1 MSVESILDHAKVR
14 CKAQG
19 GQFTHKR
26 QIVLA
31 GLLASGK
38 AVSAYE
44 LADYCKNEL
53 GENIPV
59 MSVYRILE
67 FLQSMHLAHK
77 LSLVNKFAACS
88 HILDDDE
95 HQHHASTMF
104 LICNQCQTI
113 KEVPLTRDIFHGLQK
128 SINQAGF
135 QFKNKQLEFDCICDA
150 CAARLSSDA

>member
-1 MSVESILDHAKVR
+1 MMNVESILDHANMR
-14 CKAQG
+14 CKDQG

-26 QIVLA
+26 KIVLS

-38 AVSAYE
+38 ALSAYE
-44 LADYCKNEL
+44 LADYCKDEL

-88 HILDDDE
+88 HILDDEE
-95 HQHHASTMF
+95 HQQHSSMF
-104 LICNQCQTI
+104 LICNQCQAI
-113 KEVPLTRDIFHGLQK
+113 KEVALTSEVFQALQ
-128 SINQAGF
+128 QGVADAGF
-135 QFKNKQLEFDCICDA
+135 QFNNKQLEFDCICA
-150 CAARLSSDA
+150 NCANMQ